1 MEGSRN
7 FQHSGN
13 GKFQNIILSH
23 SEPFSVAL
31 HLK

>member
-13 GKFQNIILSH
+13 GWIVPENQKKWAN
-23 SEPFSVAL
+23 E
-31 HLK
+31 